1 MSTPEQNK
9 QTVKHFMEV
18 FSSGNV
24 DATLALMADTATWW
38 VAGSMPISGTY
49 DKEAF
54 GKLLGGVSATCKG
67 GAIKL
72 MAKAFTAEG
81 DRVAV
86 ETESLADLNNGRH
99 YNNHYHFLFVVRDGK
114 VESVKEYLD
123 TMHTNA
129 ILCTP

>member
-18 FSSGNV
+18 FSSGDV
-24 DATLALMADTATWW
+24 EATMALMAETATWW
-38 VAGSMPISGTY
+38 VAGTMPISGTY
-49 DKEAF
+49 DKAQFRE
-54 GKLLGGVSATCKG
+54 LLSGVGGSCKG

-72 MAKAFTAEG
+72 MPKAFTAEG
-81 DRVAV
+81 ERVAV

-99 YNNHYHFLFVVRDGK
+99 YNNHYHFLFLVRDGK
-114 VESVKEYLD
+114 IAGVKEYLD

>member
-18 FSSGNV
+18 FSSGDV
-24 DATLALMADTATWW
+24 DATLALMTDDASWW
-38 VAGSMPISGTY
+38 VAGTMPISGTY
-49 DKEAF
+49 NKAQFRE
-54 GKLLGGVSATCKG
+54 LLSGVAGTCKG

-72 MAKAFTAEG
+72 MPKAFTAEG

-99 YNNHYHFLFVVRDGK
+99 YNNHYHFLFTVRDGK
-114 VESVKEYLD
+114 IASTKEYLD